1 MLPNESVVRVPVQVD
16 LENGGQARGEL
27 VVTVFTPQGEG
38 RHPLMVISHGRAG
51 DAAGRAKL
59 GRALCDG
66 GPLFHRRRF
75 RRGRAGAAG
84 LRRHRRSRP
93 GKQRPCGDRRLRPC
107 STVRER
113 DRAGD
118 RGDGAAAGRGSVVA
132 LGQSV
137 GGGSTVALAAAG
149 PAGARRH
156 QFRGRF
162 GRRSGQVAG
171 QALRPERLQETYAG
185 YAATT
190 RMPMLWIY
198 TENDLYWGRNGRN
211 AGPRPTTPPAAMRI
225 RTPGAG
231 RRQRPLAVH
240 ACAREME
247 AAGARL
253 PARAGLRH
261 AGAGQSIRPA
271 RVPER
276 KRGREGSRPPAV
288 LRQATPPGAQH
299 LALIQPPSGPAR
311 NATTPAMS
319 SGWPSAPAAAAWRSA
334 RSVRGFARHE
344 EFRGHRPGATALTVT
359 RRPRSSLAKTRV
371 KPSTAALLPM

>member
-1 MLPNESVVRVPVQVD
+1 MPGIAPTARVGPGCPAGLCGGALPALSGCAGQGAKAATEMLPNESVVRVPVQVD

-51 DAAGRAKL
+51 DAAGRANWAA
-59 GRALCDG
+59 RVCDG

-93 GKQRPCGDRRLRPC
+93 GKQRPLRRPALTPMFNRAASEIAQVIEAMARRPD
-107 STVRER
+107 V
-113 DRAGD
+113 DPAN
-118 RGDGAAAGRGSVVA
+118 VVA

-149 PAGARRH
+149 PAGVRAAIN
-156 QFRGRF
+156 FAG
-162 GRRSGQVAG
+162 GSGGDPVKSPG
-171 QALRPERLQETYAG
+171 KPCGPERLQETYAG

-211 AGPRPTTPPAAMRI
+211 AGPGLQRRRRPCAI
-225 RTPGAG
+225 RTPGADG
-231 RRQRPLAVH
+231 DNGHSLFTH
-240 ACAREME
+240 APEME

-253 PARAGLRH
+253 PACAGLRH
-261 AGAGQSIRPA
+261 AGAGRGIRPGAPSLNVNADGSASIRPPR
-271 RVPER
+271 RV
-276 KRGREGSRPPAV
+276 
-288 LRQATPPGAQH
+288 
-299 LALIQPPSGPAR
+299 
-311 NATTPAMS
+311 
-319 SGWPSAPAAAAWRSA
+319 
-334 RSVRGFARHE
+334 
-344 EFRGHRPGATALTVT
+344 
-359 RRPRSSLAKTRV
+359 RPRRRWR
-371 KPSTAALLPM
+371 AAPGR